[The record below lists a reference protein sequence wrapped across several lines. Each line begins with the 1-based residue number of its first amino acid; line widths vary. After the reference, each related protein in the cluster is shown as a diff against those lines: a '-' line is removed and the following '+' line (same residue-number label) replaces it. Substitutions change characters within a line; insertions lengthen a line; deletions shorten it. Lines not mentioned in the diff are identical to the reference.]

1 MIEDFV
7 KIGLGVGLVTKE
19 FAQKEIDEGLIFEVK
34 TKPYIPSKY
43 FSLITLKNSHHS
55 FGANKLMEMI
65 MNDVN
70 KKDLQ

>member
-1 MIEDFV
+1 LLPPTLLALV
-7 KIGLGVGLVTKE
+7 SSNGLR
-19 FAQKEIDEGLIFEVK
+19 F
-34 TKPYIPSKY
+34 SKAWKKY
-43 FSLITLKNSHHS
+43 VSGSTLNFSLITLKDSHHS